1 MSAEG
6 KSVQVFGKDSGLL
19 VCNVVR
25 EKCPNTGKY
34 QPEKIRIW
42 TLFTQ

>member
-25 EKCPNTGKY
+25 EKCPNT
-34 QPEKIRIW
+34 ELFLVRIF
-42 TLFTQ
+42 LCLD

>member
-25 EKCPNTGKY
+25 EKCPKT
-34 QPEKIRIW
+34 ELFLVRIF
-42 TLFTQ
+42 LYAD